1 MTRLISIK
9 AASDLPSEFKDK
21 IELQIVDNAIEA
33 VVLKING
40 QSVRIVGTDNY
51 SKNVK
56 ILTEQPK
63 KEVTKYQLIG
73 KVADLEVQPQT
84 YDTEYE
90 AEEAKRKYDSKF
102 DYDTNLVIE
111 SVVELVDE
119 DKIS

>member
-33 VVLKING
+33 IVLKING

-51 SKNVK
+51 SRNVK
-56 ILTEQPK
+56 ILAAQPK
-63 KEVTKYQLIG
+63 KEVTKYQLVG
-73 KVADLEVQPQT
+73 KVADLDVQPQT
-84 YDTEYE
+84 YNTEHE

-102 DYDTNLVIE
+102 DYDTDLVIE

>member
-21 IELQIVDNAIEA
+21 IELQIVDNTIEA
-33 VVLKING
+33 VVCKING
-40 QSVRIVGTDNY
+40 QAIRIVGTDNY
-51 SKNVK
+51 SRTVK
-56 ILTEQPK
+56 ILIVQPK
-63 KEVTKYQLIG
+63 KEVTRYRLVG
-73 KVADLEVQPQT
+73 KVGDLDVQPQT

-90 AEEAKRKYDSKF
+90 AEEAKKKYDSKF

-119 DKIS
+119 DKI

>member
-33 VVLKING
+33 VVFKIND
-40 QSVRIVGTDNY
+40 QSIRIVGTDNY
-51 SKNVK
+51 SKTVK
-56 ILTEQPK
+56 ILTAQPK
-63 KEVTKYQLIG
+63 KEVTKYRLVG
-73 KVADLEVQPQT
+73 KVADLDVQPQT
-84 YDTEYE
+84 YDTERE

-102 DYDTNLVIE
+102 DYDTNLTIE
-111 SVVELVDE
+111 SVVEFVDE

>member
-56 ILTEQPK
+56 ILTAQPK
-63 KEVTKYQLIG
+63 KEVTKYRLVG
-73 KVADLEVQPQT
+73 KVADLDVQPQT

-102 DYDTNLVIE
+102 DYDTNLTIE
-111 SVVELVDE
+111 SVVEFVDE

>member
-33 VVLKING
+33 VVFKIND
-40 QSVRIVGTDNY
+40 QSLRIVGTDNY

-56 ILTEQPK
+56 ILTAQPK
-63 KEVTKYQLIG
+63 KEVTRYRLVG
-73 KVADLEVQPQT
+73 KVADLDVQPQT

-90 AEEAKRKYDSKF
+90 AEEAKRIYDSKF

-111 SVVELVDE
+111 PVVEFVDE

>member
-33 VVLKING
+33 VVFKIND
-40 QSVRIVGTDNY
+40 QSIRIVGTDAYN
-51 SKNVK
+51 KNVK
-56 ILTEQPK
+56 ILAVQPK
-63 KEVTKYQLIG
+63 KEVTKYRLVG
-73 KVADLEVQPQT
+73 KVADLDVQPQT

-111 SVVELVDE
+111 YVVELVDE

>member
-56 ILTEQPK
+56 ILTAQPK
-63 KEVTKYQLIG
+63 KEVTKYRLVG
-73 KVADLEVQPQT
+73 KVADLDVQPQT
-84 YDTEYE
+84 YDTERE
-90 AEEAKRKYDSKF
+90 AEEAKRKYDSRF

>member
-56 ILTEQPK
+56 ILTAQPK
-63 KEVTKYQLIG
+63 KEVTKYRLVG

-102 DYDTNLVIE
+102 DYDTNLTIE
-111 SVVELVDE
+111 SVVEFVDE

>member
-9 AASDLPSEFKDK
+9 TASDLPSEFKDK

-56 ILTEQPK
+56 ILTAQPK
-63 KEVTKYQLIG
+63 KEVTRYRLVG
-73 KVADLEVQPQT
+73 KVADLDVQPQT
-84 YDTEYE
+84 YDTEHE

>member
-33 VVLKING
+33 VVFKIND
-40 QSVRIVGTDNY
+40 QSLRIVGTDNY

-56 ILTEQPK
+56 ILTAQPK
-63 KEVTKYQLIG
+63 KEVTRYRLVG
-73 KVADLEVQPQT
+73 KVADLDVQPQT

>member
-33 VVLKING
+33 VVFKINE
-40 QSVRIVGTDNY
+40 QSLRIVGTDNY

-56 ILTEQPK
+56 ILTAQPK
-63 KEVTKYQLIG
+63 KEVTKYRLVG
-73 KVADLEVQPQT
+73 KVADLDVQPQT
-84 YDTEYE
+84 YDTERE

-102 DYDTNLVIE
+102 DYDTNLTIE
-111 SVVELVDE
+111 SVVEFVDE

>member
-9 AASDLPSEFKDK
+9 TASDLPIEFKDK

-40 QSVRIVGTDNY
+40 QSIRIVGTDTY

-56 ILTEQPK
+56 ILAAQPK
-63 KEVTKYQLIG
+63 KEVTKYRLIG
-73 KVADLEVQPQT
+73 KVSDLDVQPQT
-84 YDTEYE
+84 YDTERE

-102 DYDTNLVIE
+102 DYDTNLTIE
-111 SVVELVDE
+111 SVVELIDE

>member
-21 IELQIVDNAIEA
+21 IELQIVDNTIEA
-33 VVLKING
+33 VVCKING
-40 QSVRIVGTDNY
+40 QAIRIVGTDNY
-51 SKNVK
+51 SRTVK
-56 ILTEQPK
+56 ILIVQPK
-63 KEVTKYQLIG
+63 KEVTRYRLVG
-73 KVADLEVQPQT
+73 KVGDLDVQPQT

-90 AEEAKRKYDSKF
+90 AEEAKKKYDYKF

>member
-33 VVLKING
+33 VVFKIND
-40 QSVRIVGTDNY
+40 QSLRIVGTDTY

-56 ILTEQPK
+56 ILTAQPK
-63 KEVTKYQLIG
+63 KEVTKYRLVG

-102 DYDTNLVIE
+102 DYDTSLTIE
-111 SVVELVDE
+111 SVVEFVDE

>member
-56 ILTEQPK
+56 ILTAQPK
-63 KEVTKYQLIG
+63 KEVTKYRLVG
-73 KVADLEVQPQT
+73 KVADLDVQPQT
-84 YDTEYE
+84 YDTERE

-111 SVVELVDE
+111 SIVELVDE